1 MDKHYEKAKE
11 AMRSNLKLWGYYEEA
26 KAGIGTIYGE
36 PFYKFMESKEDT
48 ELLLVYMQYML
59 HQQSERKIW

>member
-11 AMRSNLKLWGYYEEA
+11 AMRSNLKLWGYYDTN
-26 KAGIGTIYGE
+26 KASTGTIYGE
-36 PFYKFMESKEDT
+36 PLYKFLDSKEDT

-59 HQQSERKIW
+59 QQQINRKIW